1 MTAGLALLIRDK
13 ESFVAGN
20 PADEGLPAAD
30 ILQPSFRGRG
40 ALRHAGSRLSPE
52 AGILVDSPRPI
63 VPSDTPSTDPRAH
76 ATSEL
81 DEVADAAPM
90 LPDEE
95 LKPLDALD
103 AAAAKAA
110 SRFNRFV
117 ARHPRGIASAV
128 VISLTGFA
136 ATAFGIAPIA
146 PDAADLTRTVV
157 SESVPIEGIAAQLDQ
172 LAEYEMTLYRGDLTR
187 RSDTADSLL
196 RRLNADDAE
205 LAQFLRSDPAAR
217 KLLDGRPG
225 KMVQIRTDGQGR
237 VSELVAR
244 YPAEDPKQFN
254 THFTRLRIER
264 GADGLHAS
272 TQTVALEAQVR
283 LGSGTINSSLFA
295 ATDDAHIPDA
305 IAMQMVEMFSAEVDF
320 HRELRKGD
328 RFTVIYEALTAD
340 GEPITWASGD
350 EMTGRVLASEFINR
364 GKSHSAM
371 WFADPAVGGKGAY
384 FGLDGQSKR
393 HAFLGSPLAF
403 SRITSGFAMRMHP
416 ILHTW
421 RAHRGVDYGAP
432 SGTPVRSVGEGVI
445 ELAGWQNGY
454 GNVIQIKHSND
465 RATIYAH
472 LSRIDVRKGQ
482 HVEQGATIGA
492 VGATGWATGPHLH
505 FEFKVKGQ
513 QQNPLAMA
521 KASEALTISPAAK
534 EEFNRQAAQARSELQ
549 VAASMIGREGYSE

>member
-1 MTAGLALLIRDK
+1 M
-13 ESFVAGN
+13 
-20 PADEGLPAAD
+20 
-30 ILQPSFRGRG
+30 
-40 ALRHAGSRLSPE
+40 RHTGSRRSPE
-52 AGILVDSPRPI
+52 AGILVDSPRPFD
-63 VPSDTPSTDPRAH
+63 SQDTLNAR
-76 ATSEL
+76 
-81 DEVADAAPM
+81 
-90 LPDEE
+90 LPDREKAAADGVAMAGSKSMPPSQE
-95 LKPLDALD
+95 LKPLQMLDD
-103 AAAAKAA
+103 AAAAAA
-110 SRFNRFV
+110 LSVRRFV
-117 ARHPRGIASAV
+117 ARHPRGLASAV

-146 PDAADLTRTVV
+146 PDAAKLTRTVV
-157 SESVPIEGIAAQLDQ
+157 SESVPLESIAAQLDQ
-172 LAEYEMTLYRGDLTR
+172 LAEHDLTLYRGDLTR

-205 LAQFLRSDPAAR
+205 LAQFLRTDATAR

-244 YPAEDPKQFN
+244 YPAASAQQFS

-264 GADGLHAS
+264 LGGDLQATTETAP
-272 TQTVALEAQVR
+272 LESEVR

-295 ATDDAHIPDA
+295 ATDEARIPDA
-305 IAMQMVEMFSAEVDF
+305 IAMQMAEMFSTEIDF

-340 GEPITWASGD
+340 GEPINWASGD

-364 GKSHSAM
+364 GQSHSAM
-371 WFADPAVGGKGAY
+371 WFADPAAGGKGAY

-393 HAFLGSPLAF
+393 HMFLGSPLAF
-403 SRITSGFAMRMHP
+403 SRITSGFSMRMHP

-432 SGTPVRSVGEGVI
+432 TGTPVRSVGDGVV
-445 ELAGWQNGY
+445 EFAGWQNGY
-454 GNVIQIKHSND
+454 GNVVQIKHSND
-465 RATIYAH
+465 RATTYAH
-472 LSRIDVRKGQ
+472 MSRINVRKGQ
-482 HVEQGATIGA
+482 HIEQGAVIGA

-534 EEFNRQAAQARSELQ
+534 EQFNRLAAQTRSELQ
-549 VAASMIGREGYSE
+549 VAASMIGRSNDFSE